1 VELKSAVRFSKEVE
15 GRLYTFTM
23 PANAPVGEAYD
34 ILFEG
39 LRKIVEISNKNVEK
53 MVRQSEEEEV
63 VEVEPSIENMA

>member
-1 VELKSAVRFSKEVE
+1 MELKSAVRFSKEVE

>member
-39 LRKIVEISNKNVEK
+39 LRKIVEIYQCPLLGGNNLYG
-53 MVRQSEEEEV
+53 
-63 VEVEPSIENMA
+63 SIKKPRRT

>member
-23 PANAPVGEAYD
+23 PSNAPVGEAYD

>member
-53 MVRQSEEEEV
+53 MVRQSEEAE